1 MWAAVSD
8 PLTPMGGVG
17 WIYPDHHRVHSS
29 QHTVGAQYMLV
40 ERMKEMTMCSLGF
53 HSGTGWIVGDFY
65 FLHAEFP

>member
-1 MWAAVSD
+1 V
-8 PLTPMGGVG
+8 PQGRIFFFFL
-17 WIYPDHHRVHSS
+17 IFCVHACELSTLDS
-29 QHTVGAQYMLV
+29 TQHTVGAQYMLV